1 MDRHVKSVISFI
13 GVVIFL
19 VVMKLC
25 SSLIMPLMIAVFIF
39 ILVNPVMER
48 MEKMHIPSP
57 LAMIVVLLLVTCV
70 CIIFVYLLFAMINMI
85 LAKLPE
91 YILKVARFDEYIS
104 LKLRDIFNV
113 TESQFPSQGRV
124 IVEPNCISIQRV
136 NDFLIGVKRYDKWA
150 LVDFS
155 GKQITQPIY
164 TSLTDILKEGWRAN
178 DFADKELEIQE
189 AKELNKVEDEMAKN
203 NSKNLYNE

>member
-91 YILKVARFDEYIS
+91 YILKVARLDEYIS
-104 LKLRDIFNV
+104 
-113 TESQFPSQGRV
+113 
-124 IVEPNCISIQRV
+124 
-136 NDFLIGVKRYDKWA
+136 
-150 LVDFS
+150 
-155 GKQITQPIY
+155 
-164 TSLTDILKEGWRAN
+164 
-178 DFADKELEIQE
+178 
-189 AKELNKVEDEMAKN
+189 
-203 NSKNLYNE
+203 